1 LPEALTDF
9 ESAFLCASD
18 KTFELVENLIVLL
31 KFSVDLETALAGV
44 LVVGDTD
51 GDTDGDA
58 DGVVVGG
65 GEVGGGEV
73 GGVVHR
79 VQVNGGH
86 RLRR

>member
-1 LPEALTDF
+1 LPEVLTDF
-9 ESAFLCASD
+9 ESAFLCASH

-51 GDTDGDA
+51 GDA
-58 DGVVVGG
+58 DGVV
-65 GEVGGGEV
+65 VGGGEV

>member
-1 LPEALTDF
+1 MPEALTDF

-44 LVVGDTD
+44 LVVGD
-51 GDTDGDA
+51 A